1 MNEKFDFLEKL
12 SSARSGRIVR
22 PPSFFMLL
30 PAIFCLAFIWPFNG
44 GGGKKIQ
51 MMAGNET
58 PAAQA
63 TVTAQIGKNNNT
75 ELTIKAH
82 ALAVPSSLTP
92 PANVYVVWVQPPG
105 QSPKNLG
112 ELNVDN
118 KLNGELHTETPYKR
132 FSIFITAEK
141 DAQIQEP
148 QGPKVLSADVAQG
161 F

>member
-1 MNEKFDFLEKL
+1 MKAEFNVSEE
-12 SSARSGRIVR
+12 A
-22 PPSFFMLL
+22 PSPQTKRFAGAHGSFIFL
-30 PAIFCLAFIWPFNG
+30 PALLCLAFFWPFNG
-44 GGGKKIQ
+44 GGSKKIQ

-63 TVTAQIGKNNNT
+63 TVTAQIGKNDNT
-75 ELTIKAH
+75 ELNIKAH
-82 ALAVPSSLTP
+82 ALAQPSSLTP

-105 QSPKNLG
+105 DSPKNLG

-141 DAQIQEP
+141 DAQVQQP
-148 QGPKVLSADVAQG
+148 QGPRILSADVAQG

>member
-1 MNEKFDFLEKL
+1 MNPNYDFLEKA
-12 SSARSGRIVR
+12 SSARTRGFVR
-22 PPSFFMLL
+22 SPGSFTLL
-30 PAIFCLAFIWPFNG
+30 PAVLCLAFMWPFNG

-51 MMAGNET
+51 MMAGTET

-63 TVTAQIGKNNNT
+63 TVTAQAGKNDNT
-75 ELTIKAH
+75 ELNIKAH
-82 ALAVPSSLTP
+82 ALAQPSSLTP
-92 PANVYVVWVQPPG
+92 PANVYVVWIQPPG